1 MRNILLIIS
10 LAILSLVFV
19 SSSGSAITGVC
30 SNCHTMHNS
39 QNGAGE
45 VTDFSGGS
53 RTTGGTTP
61 QDYLL
66 KGSCLGCHSG
76 DTATQTNS
84 FGAPIVLHTTAPTGQ
99 GGSDTLAGGDFYWV
113 ATGLGATDAR
123 GHNMSGVAAADAQL
137 TTPPGW
143 DASATSGF
151 TYGQVGGGTWSSG
164 TQVTCAGT
172 YGCHGQHDSTG
183 ITGAHHGNTG
193 GTATQSD
200 GTNGGTSVGSSYRFL
215 GGIYGLEDSNWN
227 YGESTTAHNEYFG
240 VDSPTNRDL
249 ASTTYGDK
257 TTISFLCAECHG
269 YFHSRIDDTTGGASP
284 WRRHPTDIALPS
296 SGEYSTYNPDNSNA
310 YSLEA
315 PVARASVPATS
326 SATVTPGTDIVMCLS
341 CHRAHGSPQDD
352 LLRWDYSTIQ
362 AGQGTTDNGCFICHT
377 SKNAD

>member
-19 SSSGSAITGVC
+19 SSSSYAITGVC

-45 VTDFSGGS
+45 VTTFASGV
-53 RTTGGTTP
+53 RTELGTTP

-76 DTATQTNS
+76 STGQTNT
-84 FGAPIVLHTTAPTGQ
+84 FGAPIVIHTTAPSGQ
-99 GGSDTLAGGDFYWV
+99 GGNYTLAGGDFYWV

-123 GHNMSGVAAADAQL
+123 GHNVSGVAAADGQL

-143 DASATSGF
+143 DAGATSGF
-151 TYGQVGGGTWSSG
+151 TYGQIGAGSWPSG

-172 YGCHGQHDSTG
+172 YGCHGQHSSTG
-183 ITGAHHGNTG
+183 ITGAHHGNTD

-200 GTNGGTSVGSSYRFL
+200 GTNGGTTVGSSYRFL

-227 YGESTTAHNEYFG
+227 YGEDDSTHNEYFG
-240 VDSPTNRDL
+240 VDSPASRDL
-249 ASTTYGDK
+249 SNSTYGDK
-257 TTISFLCAECHG
+257 TTISFLCAQCHG

-296 SGEYSTYNPDNSNA
+296 TGEYNSYNPDNSNA

-315 PVARASVPATS
+315 PVARASVPSAS

-362 AGQGTTDNGCFICHT
+362 AGTGTTDNGCFICHT
-377 SKNAD
+377 GKNAD